1 MILQADFQELKPGT
15 AVVSFTGALTLGT
28 SLHTADLKIQQAI
41 DGGFPK
47 LVLNMSGV
55 PFLDSAGLGTL
66 IHASGLAK
74 ERGGELR
81 LCGVTERVASLL
93 KMTRTDG
100 LLPMD
105 ADVEASLT
113 ALG

>member
-1 MILQADFQELKPGT
+1 MILQVEFQEIQPGT
-15 AVVSFTGALTLGT
+15 AVVSFTGALTLGS
-28 SLHTADLKIQQAI
+28 SLHTADQKLQQAL

-47 LVLNMSGV
+47 LVLNMAGV
-55 PFLDSAGLGTL
+55 PYIDSAGLGAL

-81 LCGVTERVASLL
+81 LCCVSERVASLL
-93 KMTRTDG
+93 KMTRTDA

-105 ADVEASLT
+105 ADTDASLA
-113 ALG
+113 ALA